1 MADGNGTFTCACQRP
16 PTPLSVP
23 SVPVCV
29 CVCVRVGSWSGEC
42 VCAEMLSL
50 TAALLYALVSVSL

>member
-16 PTPLSVP
+16 PTPLSVL
-23 SVPVCV
+23 SVPV